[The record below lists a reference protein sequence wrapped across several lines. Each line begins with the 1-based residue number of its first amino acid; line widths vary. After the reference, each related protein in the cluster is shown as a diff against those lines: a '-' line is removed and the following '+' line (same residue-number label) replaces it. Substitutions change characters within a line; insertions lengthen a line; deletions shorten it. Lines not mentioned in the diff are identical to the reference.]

1 MTPSDPQI
9 RRWRLARYDSP
20 RTVAPTVEKGPGGWL
35 GEETDDPGEPAP
47 QDEGSGAGER
57 ISSIEQRASSQ
68 GNAEGEGCWV
78 HYDEVQ
84 RTRLMA
90 DIIRLIR
97 EPSMPPGTRTA
108 GMTLVGWLARRR
120 PDEAPHA
127 IGVDEARESERRI
140 RAARAKTR

>member
-1 MTPSDPQI
+1 MAPS
-9 RRWRLARYDSP
+9 
-20 RTVAPTVEKGPGGWL
+20 VEKGPGGWL
-35 GEETDDPGEPAP
+35 GEEGNEAAT

-57 ISSIEQRASSQ
+57 ISSIERRIA
-68 GNAEGEGCWV
+68 AEGAGDPGGDGCWM

-120 PDEAPHA
+120 PHEAPHA
-127 IGVDEARESERRI
+127 IGVEEARESERRLQT
-140 RAARAKTR
+140 ARSKPR